1 MSRNNQIIIFFL
13 LFQAEGENISKL
25 EKADILE
32 LTVRHL
38 HRLQRPRDAVED
50 AQRYQAGFG
59 QCAAEACQFLLS
71 LPGVDTRVGHNLIKH
86 LGACISN
93 NGPLSIQVPNLN
105 RSSYSPP
112 VSPLTPISTIKT
124 PNYSIPNNNNSD
136 VLSSTPSVHDLS
148 KPLTG
153 LLMQVPPK
161 INETRNALRNAILE
175 RRKNN
180 EISSIRPNVIVD
192 NRREKFNEKNQ
203 MDEDEEIDIEK
214 VEEGDNMWRPW

>member
-1 MSRNNQIIIFFL
+1 M
-13 LFQAEGENISKL
+13 FQAEGENISKL

-71 LPGVDTRVGHNLIKH
+71 LPGVDTHVGHNLIKH

-105 RSSYSPP
+105 RLSYSPP
-112 VSPLTPISTIKT
+112 VSPLTPAPVSVKQPPTFQHQEM
-124 PNYSIPNNNNSD
+124 
-136 VLSSTPSVHDLS
+136 LSSTPSVHDLS

-153 LLMQVPPK
+153 LLMQVPK
-161 INETRNALRNAILE
+161 GETDTRSVLRNVILE
-175 RRKNN
+175 RRGNKGSN
-180 EISSIRPNVIVD
+180 EDPKFQRPNVIVD
-192 NRREKFNEKNQ
+192 GRKERLNMQVDSNVEE
-203 MDEDEEIDIEK
+203 EEEIDIEK
-214 VEEGDNMWRPW
+214 VEEDDENMWRPW